1 MPNTRCG
8 SQKTIQSLQ
17 SVQVHGLMFIV
28 ELEASQSCFSFF
40 GRRTKTANFA
50 FAHNSY
56 HDMTRIVTT
65 DDGKSWMVEWKYHF
79 LIKAWRWDFW
89 NSNQLTSLCIFDD
102 YDKSPTNGN
111 QPNIMDFVWLKIQNT
126 KDLNAFKWFKL
137 FSFIVSSNCC
147 PSWFSEN
154 VALNQSLSAPN
165 HEMLKLNF
173 LWCFCHWLHIHRRRK
188 LNFCIKCFSFAKDV
202 GKAQNL
208 NSTVRMNV

>member
-1 MPNTRCG
+1 MLNTRCG

-111 QPNIMDFVWLKIQNT
+111 QPNIMDFVCWRYKIQR
-126 KDLNAFKWFKL
+126 FKCVWANQTILFHCFLELLPELIFWKCCFEPKFVGSESWNVEIKL
-137 FSFIVSSNCC
+137 PLMFLSLAAYSQKKEITFLHKMLLPAKKCC
-147 PSWFSEN
+147 ESWN
-154 VALNQSLSAPN
+154 P
-165 HEMLKLNF
+165 
-173 LWCFCHWLHIHRRRK
+173 
-188 LNFCIKCFSFAKDV
+188 
-202 GKAQNL
+202 
-208 NSTVRMNV
+208 NSTEKM

>member
-1 MPNTRCG
+1 MLNTRCG

-56 HDMTRIVTT
+56 HDTTRIVTT
-65 DDGKSWMVEWKYHF
+65 DDGKSWILERKYHF
-79 LIKAWRWDFW
+79 LIKGWRWDFW
-89 NSNQLTSLCIFDD
+89 NSNKLPFEYLMIMTNPHKR
-102 YDKSPTNGN
+102 KSS
-111 QPNIMDFVWLKIQNT
+111 QYHRLYLAEET
-126 KDLNAFKWFKL
+126 KYQNAFERFKL